1 MKKTMKLA
9 ALVLSLIV
17 AVTAFVGCGKGN
29 SLEAVQKKGVL
40 TVATSPDFP
49 PFESLDGDRIV
60 GIEVDI
66 LEKIAETL
74 GVEIKFEQMDFDS
87 VLPGVQAGKFDVGMS
102 GITVTAEREKNAD
115 FTDPYFMAAQAIVV
129 MEDSDITCKADLE
142 GKSVSVQTGT
152 TAESCTCM
160 ENGYDVQAFQANN
173 DAASALTS
181 GKVDAWVV
189 DNEVAVALAAELD
202 GAVVLD
208 EAMDAANLTPSRSQR
223 AAIRWSPRSTTR
235 SRRSSTTARSRRSLK
250 EYGVPYVAPEK

>member
-66 LEKIAETL
+66 LEKITETL

-102 GITVTAEREKNAD
+102 GITVTAEREKIAD

-152 TAESCTCM
+152 TAESYCM

-208 EAMDAANLTPSRSQR
+208 EAMTSEPYAFAFAKGSDTLVAAFNDALKALIDDGTVE
-223 AAIRWSPRSTTR
+223 AIFE
-235 SRRSSTTARSRRSLK
+235 

>member
-9 ALVLSLIV
+9 AIVLSLIV

-49 PFESLDGDRIV
+49 PFESLDGDQIV

-66 LEKIAETL
+66 MEKIAEAL

-152 TAESCTCM
+152 TAESYCM

-208 EAMDAANLTPSRSQR
+208 EAMTSEPYAFAFAKGSDTLVAAFNDALKALIDDGTVE
-223 AAIRWSPRSTTR
+223 AIFE
-235 SRRSSTTARSRRSLK
+235 

>member
-152 TAESCTCM
+152 TAESYCM
-160 ENGYDVQAFQANN
+160 ENSYDVQAFQANN

-208 EAMDAANLTPSRSQR
+208 EAMTSEPYAFAFAKGSDTLVAAFNDALKALIDDGTVE
-223 AAIRWSPRSTTR
+223 AIFE
-235 SRRSSTTARSRRSLK
+235 

>member
-9 ALVLSLIV
+9 ALVLSLML

-49 PFESLDGDRIV
+49 PFESLDGDQIV

-66 LEKIAETL
+66 MEKIAEAL

-152 TAESCTCM
+152 TAESYCM

-202 GAVVLD
+202 GVVVLD
-208 EAMDAANLTPSRSQR
+208 EAMTSEPYAFAFAKGSDTLVAAFNDALKALIDDGTVE
-223 AAIRWSPRSTTR
+223 AIFE
-235 SRRSSTTARSRRSLK
+235 

>member
-152 TAESCTCM
+152 TAESYCM

-208 EAMDAANLTPSRSQR
+208 EAMTSEPYAFAFAKGSDTLVAAFNDALKALIDDGTV
-223 AAIRWSPRSTTR
+223 AAIFE
-235 SRRSSTTARSRRSLK
+235 

>member
-1 MKKTMKLA
+1 MP
-9 ALVLSLIV
+9 
-17 AVTAFVGCGKGN
+17 FVGCGKGN

-152 TAESCTCM
+152 TAESYCM
-160 ENGYDVQAFQANN
+160 ENGYDVQAFQANI

-208 EAMDAANLTPSRSQR
+208 EAMTSEPYAFAFAKGSDTLVAAFNDALKALIDDGTVE
-223 AAIRWSPRSTTR
+223 AIFE
-235 SRRSSTTARSRRSLK
+235 

>member
-17 AVTAFVGCGKGN
+17 AVTAFVGCGKGY

-152 TAESCTCM
+152 TAESYCM

-208 EAMDAANLTPSRSQR
+208 EAMTSEPYAFAFAKGSDTLVAAFNDALKALIDDGTVE
-223 AAIRWSPRSTTR
+223 AIFE
-235 SRRSSTTARSRRSLK
+235 

>member
-1 MKKTMKLA
+1 M
-9 ALVLSLIV
+9 
-17 AVTAFVGCGKGN
+17 
-29 SLEAVQKKGVL
+29 QKKGVL

-49 PFESLDGDRIV
+49 PFESLDGDQIV

-66 LEKIAETL
+66 MEKIAEAL

-152 TAESCTCM
+152 TAESYCM

-208 EAMDAANLTPSRSQR
+208 EAMTSEPYAFAFAKGSDTLVAAFNDALKALIDDGTVE
-223 AAIRWSPRSTTR
+223 AIFE
-235 SRRSSTTARSRRSLK
+235 